1 MSIRINVT
9 RAELSDVVVPP
20 AARSRAAQALAY
32 AMPVAYMLP
41 VLARLAG
48 GSDYAALAEAV
59 PLVGVAV
66 SCYLATHG
74 NPMYAACLLVG
85 T

>member
-1 MSIRINVT
+1 MSVRIEVT
-9 RAELSDVVVPP
+9 RAGQLEPAGPP

-66 SCYLATHG
+66 SCYLVTHG

>member
-1 MSIRINVT
+1 ML
-9 RAELSDVVVPP
+9 A
-20 AARSRAAQALAY
+20 AARA
-32 AMPVAYMLP
+32 
-41 VLARLAG
+41 VLYSVTSGDRYFDRGFYDAR
-48 GSDYAALAEAV
+48 AALAEAV

-66 SCYLATHG
+66 SCYLVTHG